1 MRTVKSRSAEN
12 ASASP
17 RFGLQIE
24 RLSFAAR
31 VSDMRIR
38 TIFAGAIFALALLG
52 GCSGGS
58 SGGSAPTG
66 NQPPPPLTGAAFRG
80 LTGTTPADAALG
92 QPLTVEWTLPTGAA
106 LSTVQLEAAASSGT
120 GNERATCAVS
130 SGPLSVTATSATI
143 TIPNTCEDRT
153 VHEVRL
159 TLRVTG
165 VNGQQASAVH
175 TFAAP
180 ASPETFIPQRMNL
193 PVLRLT
199 TDSGLPITSKDTYV
213 AGQWMLEAEAD
224 TISGTLQIRGRGNST
239 WDLMPKKS
247 YRIKLSDKQSL
258 LEMPSSRDWVL
269 IANHPDKTLM
279 RNALA
284 MELGTSLGMAWT
296 PRTRSVEVFL
306 NGAYNG
312 VYLLSENI
320 KVAEDRVNIDELG
333 EDDVA
338 PEVVSGGYLLEV
350 DFRRD
355 GYTIDT
361 AIDEL
366 PIVFQDPEEPAP
378 EQEAYITNYLNEFEA
393 VLHSEDFAD
402 PVSGYAAYID
412 VDSFIRWYLVNE
424 IFRNVDA
431 NMWTSCWMY
440 KPRDGKLHMGPLW
453 DFDLAAGNA
462 NYSDAFVT
470 NGWWVRE
477 GPWFSRLFEDPA
489 FLARVRE
496 VWNEIASDQLPALL
510 QAIETRAAAM
520 QQAQLNNFQRWPV
533 LETYVWPNYTI
544 PGSYA
549 GEIAYLEEFLRARI
563 EWMDSQFNPE

>member
-1 MRTVKSRSAEN
+1 MR
-12 ASASP
+12 
-17 RFGLQIE
+17 
-24 RLSFAAR
+24 
-31 VSDMRIR
+31 R
-38 TIFAGAIFALALLG
+38 TSILAGAISAFVFLG

-58 SGGSAPTG
+58 GGSSPPAG
-66 NQPPPPLTGAAFRG
+66 GPPPPALTGVAFKG
-80 LTGTTPADAALG
+80 LTGTAPADAALG
-92 QPLTVEWTLPTGAA
+92 QPLTVEWTLPTGVA
-106 LSTVQLEAAASSGT
+106 LSSVQLEATASSGT
-120 GNERATCAVS
+120 GNNRATCSVPT
-130 SGPLSVTATSATI
+130 GTLPVTATSSTI

-159 TLRVTG
+159 TLRVSG
-165 VNGQQASAVH
+165 AGGQQTSAMH
-175 TFAAP
+175 SFLAP
-180 ASPETFIPQRMNL
+180 ASPDTFLPQRMNL

-199 TDSGLPITSKDTYV
+199 TDSGLPITSKEEYV
-213 AGQWMLEAEAD
+213 PGQWMLEGSPD
-224 TISGTLQIRGRGNST
+224 TISGVLQIRGRGNST

-247 YRIKLSDKQSL
+247 YRIKLSDRQML
-258 LEMPSSRDWVL
+258 LDMPSSRDWVL
-269 IANHPDKTLM
+269 IANHSDKTLM

-284 MELGTSLGMAWT
+284 MELGTTIGMAWT
-296 PRTRSVEVFL
+296 PRTASVEVFL
-306 NGAYNG
+306 NGVYNG

-333 EDDVA
+333 EEDVG

-361 AIDEL
+361 AIEEL
-366 PIVFQDPEEPAP
+366 PIVFQDPEEPAL

-431 NMWTSCWMY
+431 NMWSSCWMY
-440 KPRDGKLHMGPLW
+440 KPRDGRLHMGPLW

-470 NGWWVRE
+470 SGWWVRE

-496 VWNEIASDQLPALL
+496 IWNEIASDQLPALL
-510 QAIETRAAAM
+510 QAIQTRATSM

-533 LETYVWPNYTI
+533 LESYVWPNYTI

-549 GEIAYLEEFLRARI
+549 GEIAYLDDFLRARI
-563 EWMDSQFNPE
+563 AWMDSQFNPE